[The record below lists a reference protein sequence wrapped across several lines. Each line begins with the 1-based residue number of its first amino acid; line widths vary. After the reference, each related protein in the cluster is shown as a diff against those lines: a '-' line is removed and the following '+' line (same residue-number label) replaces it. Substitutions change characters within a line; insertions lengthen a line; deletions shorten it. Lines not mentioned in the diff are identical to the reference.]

1 MGGRGPE
8 AAQANA
14 EGADAKRGTIV
25 AEQRGEVLTP
35 AGLRGRRVLITGGLG
50 FIGSNLAHRC
60 LELGAR
66 VTIYDCLDPRSGG
79 NLYNIE
85 DIRQDVELV
94 LGDIRDFECLSAHVA
109 GQEVVFHCAAYT
121 SHPNSMREPFTDVDV
136 NCKGT
141 LILLEALRRFNPG
154 ARLVYLGTSTQVGRM
169 YYRPI
174 DELHVEFP
182 VDIYSAN
189 KLAGEKYC
197 LIYARA
203 YGLPVTVVRLANV
216 FGPRSNIKS
225 PDLGFINYFIGLGLQ
240 GKEIPVFG
248 EGRQLRNIT
257 YVEDCV
263 EALVLAA
270 LSEQTVGEVF
280 FAVSD
285 QHYAVAEVA
294 REVARVIGGRVK
306 FVPWPEDRK
315 AIEVGD
321 ALISNQKFRRVVPWT
336 ARYDL
341 TSGLIRTR
349 DYYIKCLD
357 RYL

>member
-1 MGGRGPE
+1 V
-8 AAQANA
+8 
-14 EGADAKRGTIV
+14 ADEKRG
-25 AEQRGEVLTP
+25 LLFP
-35 AGLRGRRVLITGGLG
+35 DGLRGRRVLITGGLG

-79 NLYNIE
+79 NLFNIE
-85 DIRQDVELV
+85 DICQDVELV
-94 LGDIRDFECLSAHVA
+94 MGDIRDFDCLSQHVA
-109 GQEVVFHCAAYT
+109 GHDLVFHCAAYT
-121 SHPNSMREPFTDVDV
+121 SHPNSMREPLTDVDV

-141 LILLEALRRFNPG
+141 LVLLEALRRFNPG

-203 YGLPVTVVRLANV
+203 YELPVTVIRLANV
-216 FGPRSNIKS
+216 FGPRSNIRS
-225 PDLGFINYFIGLGLQ
+225 PDFGFINYFIGLGLQ

-263 EALVLAA
+263 DALILAA
-270 LSEQTVGEVF
+270 LSDRTVGEVF

-285 QHYAVAEVA
+285 NHYPVAEIA
-294 REVARVIGGRVK
+294 REIARIIGGRVK
-306 FVPWPEDRK
+306 FVPWPQDRK

-321 ALISNQKFRRVVPWT
+321 AVISNRKFRSVVPWT
-336 ARYDL
+336 PKHDL
-341 TSGLIRTR
+341 ASGLVKTR
-349 DYYIKCLD
+349 DYYLTCLD
-357 RYL
+357 KYI